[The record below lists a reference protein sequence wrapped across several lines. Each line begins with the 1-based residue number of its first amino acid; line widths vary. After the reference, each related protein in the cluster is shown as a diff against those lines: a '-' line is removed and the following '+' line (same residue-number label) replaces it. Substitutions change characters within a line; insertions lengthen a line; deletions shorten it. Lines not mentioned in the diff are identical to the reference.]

1 MMNVNSLGSYT
12 QNAFGSNADWG
23 ESKAIDFMS
32 LVLER
37 HKKLANEN
45 SSFSN
50 TYSITAPRVE
60 KAFQVGKTE
69 SIYPSNSQKPFS
81 NALSQKQSAVSELE
95 YHLAAKRLQ
104 ELMKEISAFA
114 LTEQGEKSEL
124 SFYLNS
130 LSDHF
135 STTLAFKDEAL
146 QSIKEQ
152 VANYNGDK
160 ESPMNSIDSYFTLFA
175 PPYEQALAFFDY
187 ASDKIEGLPVAQ
199 IMQDL
204 STIKSWWDNNSRE
217 CLKLDDGTKV
227 GFTHTFDKD
236 GNITN
241 TTLVTSLPNGVQ
253 RKFNTAN
260 LDDENS
266 QILFEMFKQR
276 ENLNGLESENLLL
289 NSSENSNL
297 QAKLN
302 LINSNANLSKT
313 NSNDSLLK
321 ALLNSVSNDENLLKD
336 LKV

>member
-23 ESKAIDFMS
+23 EGKAIDFMS

-160 ESPMNSIDSYFTLFA
+160 ESLMNSIDSYFTLFA

-204 STIKSWWDNNSRE
+204 AAIKGYWDNNSRE
-217 CLKLDDGTKV
+217 NLTLDNGTKV
-227 GFTHTFDKD
+227 GITRTIDKN
-236 GNITN
+236 GN
-241 TTLVTSLPNGVQ
+241 TTQILNIISTMLASNIEFNET
-253 RKFNTAN
+253 KFQNESVKT
-260 LDDENS
+260 
-266 QILFEMFKQR
+266 LFEMFKQR
-276 ENLNGLESENLLL
+276 ENLNSANLNSNENLSTNL
-289 NSSENSNL
+289 NS
-297 QAKLN
+297 
-302 LINSNANLSKT
+302 IKT
-313 NSNDSLLK
+313 NSNKFNSTDNFLK
-321 ALLNSVSNDENLLKD
+321 ALLNDIANDENSLTNLS
-336 LKV
+336 V

>member
-160 ESPMNSIDSYFTLFA
+160 ESLMNSIDSYFTLFA

-204 STIKSWWDNNSRE
+204 ATIKGYWDNNSRE
-217 CLKLDDGTKV
+217 NLTLDNGTKV
-227 GFTHTFDKD
+227 GITRTIDKN
-236 GNITN
+236 GN
-241 TTLVTSLPNGVQ
+241 TTQILNIISTMLASNIEFNET
-253 RKFNTAN
+253 KFQNESVKT
-260 LDDENS
+260 
-266 QILFEMFKQR
+266 LFEMFKQR
-276 ENLNGLESENLLL
+276 ENLNSANLNSNENLSTNL
-289 NSSENSNL
+289 NS
-297 QAKLN
+297 
-302 LINSNANLSKT
+302 IKT
-313 NSNDSLLK
+313 NSNKFNSTDNFLK
-321 ALLNSVSNDENLLKD
+321 ALLNSVSNDEKSPTKLS
-336 LKV
+336 V

>member
-160 ESPMNSIDSYFTLFA
+160 ESLMNSIDSYFTLFA

-204 STIKSWWDNNSRE
+204 ATIKGYWDNNSRE
-217 CLKLDDGTKV
+217 NLTLDNGTKI
-227 GFTHTFDKD
+227 GITRTIDKN
-236 GNITN
+236 GN
-241 TTLVTSLPNGVQ
+241 TTQILNIISTMLASNIEFNET
-253 RKFNTAN
+253 KFQNESVKT
-260 LDDENS
+260 
-266 QILFEMFKQR
+266 LFEMFKQR
-276 ENLNGLESENLLL
+276 ENLNSANLNSNENLSTNL
-289 NSSENSNL
+289 NS
-297 QAKLN
+297 
-302 LINSNANLSKT
+302 IKT
-313 NSNDSLLK
+313 NSNKFNSTDNFLK
-321 ALLNSVSNDENLLKD
+321 ALLNDIANDENSLTNLS
-336 LKV
+336 V

>member
-160 ESPMNSIDSYFTLFA
+160 ESLMNSIDSYFTLFA

-204 STIKSWWDNNSRE
+204 ATIKGYWDNNSRE
-217 CLKLDDGTKV
+217 NLTLDNGTKV
-227 GFTHTFDKD
+227 GITRTIDKN
-236 GNITN
+236 GN
-241 TTLVTSLPNGVQ
+241 TTQILNIISTMLASNIEFNET
-253 RKFNTAN
+253 KFQNESVKT
-260 LDDENS
+260 
-266 QILFEMFKQR
+266 LFEMFKQR
-276 ENLNGLESENLLL
+276 ENLNSANLNSNENLSTNL
-289 NSSENSNL
+289 NS
-297 QAKLN
+297 
-302 LINSNANLSKT
+302 IKT
-313 NSNDSLLK
+313 NSNKFNSTDNFLK
-321 ALLNSVSNDENLLKD
+321 ALLKDFANDENSLTNLS
-336 LKV
+336 V

>member
-160 ESPMNSIDSYFTLFA
+160 ESLMNSIDSYFTLFA

-204 STIKSWWDNNSRE
+204 ATIKGYWDNNSRE
-217 CLKLDDGTKV
+217 NLTLDNGTKV
-227 GFTHTFDKD
+227 GITRTIDKN
-236 GNITN
+236 GN
-241 TTLVTSLPNGVQ
+241 TTQILNIISTMLASNIEFNET
-253 RKFNTAN
+253 KFQN
-260 LDDENS
+260 ES
-266 QILFEMFKQR
+266 VKILFEMFKQR
-276 ENLNGLESENLLL
+276 ENLNSANLNSNENLSTNL
-289 NSSENSNL
+289 NS
-297 QAKLN
+297 
-302 LINSNANLSKT
+302 IKT
-313 NSNDSLLK
+313 NSNKFNSTDNFLK
-321 ALLNSVSNDENLLKD
+321 ALLNDIANDENSLTNLS
-336 LKV
+336 V

>member
-104 ELMKEISAFA
+104 ELMKEISTFA

-160 ESPMNSIDSYFTLFA
+160 ESLMNSIDSYFTLFA

-204 STIKSWWDNNSRE
+204 ATIKGYWDNNSRE
-217 CLKLDDGTKV
+217 NLTLDNGTKV
-227 GFTHTFDKD
+227 GIIRTIDKN
-236 GNITN
+236 GN
-241 TTLVTSLPNGVQ
+241 TTQILNIISTMLASNIEFNET
-253 RKFNTAN
+253 KFQNESVKT
-260 LDDENS
+260 
-266 QILFEMFKQR
+266 LFEMFKQR
-276 ENLNGLESENLLL
+276 ENLNSANLNSNENLSTNL
-289 NSSENSNL
+289 NS
-297 QAKLN
+297 
-302 LINSNANLSKT
+302 IKT
-313 NSNDSLLK
+313 NSNKFNSTDNFLK
-321 ALLNSVSNDENLLKD
+321 ALLNDIANDENSLTNLS
-336 LKV
+336 V

>member
-160 ESPMNSIDSYFTLFA
+160 ESLMNSIDSYFTLFA

-204 STIKSWWDNNSRE
+204 ATIKGYWDNNSRE
-217 CLKLDDGTKV
+217 NLTLDNGTKV
-227 GFTHTFDKD
+227 GITRTIDKN
-236 GNITN
+236 GN
-241 TTLVTSLPNGVQ
+241 TTQILNIISTMLASNIEFNET
-253 RKFNTAN
+253 KFQNESVKT
-260 LDDENS
+260 
-266 QILFEMFKQR
+266 LFEMFKQR
-276 ENLNGLESENLLL
+276 ENLNSANLNSNENLSTNL
-289 NSSENSNL
+289 NS
-297 QAKLN
+297 
-302 LINSNANLSKT
+302 IKT
-313 NSNDSLLK
+313 NSNKFNSTDNFLK
-321 ALLNSVSNDENLLKD
+321 ALLNDIANDENSLTNLS
-336 LKV
+336 V

>member
-160 ESPMNSIDSYFTLFA
+160 ESLMNSIDSYFTLFA
-175 PPYEQALAFFDY
+175 PPYEQALAFFDH

-204 STIKSWWDNNSRE
+204 ATIKGYWDNNSRE
-217 CLKLDDGTKV
+217 NLTLDNGTKV
-227 GFTHTFDKD
+227 GITRTIDKN
-236 GNITN
+236 GN
-241 TTLVTSLPNGVQ
+241 TTQILNIISTMLASNIEFNET
-253 RKFNTAN
+253 KFQNESVKT
-260 LDDENS
+260 
-266 QILFEMFKQR
+266 LFEMFKQR
-276 ENLNGLESENLLL
+276 ENLNSANLNSNENLSTNL
-289 NSSENSNL
+289 NS
-297 QAKLN
+297 
-302 LINSNANLSKT
+302 IKT
-313 NSNDSLLK
+313 NSNKFNSTDNFLK
-321 ALLNSVSNDENLLKD
+321 ALLNDIANDENSLTNLS
-336 LKV
+336 V

>member
-1 MMNVNSLGSYT
+1 MMNVNSLRSYT

-160 ESPMNSIDSYFTLFA
+160 ESLMNSIDSYFTLFA

-204 STIKSWWDNNSRE
+204 ATIKGYWDNNSRE
-217 CLKLDDGTKV
+217 NLTLDNGTKV
-227 GFTHTFDKD
+227 GITRTIDKN
-236 GNITN
+236 GN
-241 TTLVTSLPNGVQ
+241 TTQILNIISTMLASNIDFNET
-253 RKFNTAN
+253 KFQNESVKT
-260 LDDENS
+260 
-266 QILFEMFKQR
+266 LFEMFKQR
-276 ENLNGLESENLLL
+276 ENLNSANLNSNENLSTNL
-289 NSSENSNL
+289 NS
-297 QAKLN
+297 
-302 LINSNANLSKT
+302 IKT
-313 NSNDSLLK
+313 NSNKFNSTDNFLK
-321 ALLNSVSNDENLLKD
+321 ALLNDIANDENSLTNLS
-336 LKV
+336 V

>member
-160 ESPMNSIDSYFTLFA
+160 ESLMNSIDSYFTLFA

-204 STIKSWWDNNSRE
+204 AAIKGYWDNNSRE
-217 CLKLDDGTKV
+217 NLTLDNGTKV
-227 GFTHTFDKD
+227 GITRTIDKN
-236 GNITN
+236 GN
-241 TTLVTSLPNGVQ
+241 TTQILNIISTMLASNIEFNET
-253 RKFNTAN
+253 KFQNESVKT
-260 LDDENS
+260 
-266 QILFEMFKQR
+266 LFEMFKQR
-276 ENLNGLESENLLL
+276 ENLNSANLNSNENLSTNL
-289 NSSENSNL
+289 NS
-297 QAKLN
+297 
-302 LINSNANLSKT
+302 IKT
-313 NSNDSLLK
+313 NSNKFNSTDNFLK
-321 ALLNSVSNDENLLKD
+321 ALLNDIANDENSLTNLS
-336 LKV
+336 V

>member
-1 MMNVNSLGSYT
+1 MNCKSEFEMMNVNSLGSYT

-160 ESPMNSIDSYFTLFA
+160 ESLMNSIDSYFTLFA

-204 STIKSWWDNNSRE
+204 ATIKDI
-217 CLKLDDGTKV
+217 G
-227 GFTHTFDKD
+227 
-236 GNITN
+236 II
-241 TTLVTSLPNGVQ
+241 
-253 RKFNTAN
+253 
-260 LDDENS
+260 
-266 QILFEMFKQR
+266 ILGK
-276 ENLNGLESENLLL
+276 
-289 NSSENSNL
+289 
-297 QAKLN
+297 
-302 LINSNANLSKT
+302 I
-313 NSNDSLLK
+313 
-321 ALLNSVSNDENLLKD
+321 
-336 LKV
+336 

>member
-114 LTEQGEKSEL
+114 LTKQGEKSEL

-160 ESPMNSIDSYFTLFA
+160 ESLMNSIDSYFTLFA

-204 STIKSWWDNNSRE
+204 ATIKGYWDNNSRE
-217 CLKLDDGTKV
+217 NLTLDNGTKI
-227 GFTHTFDKD
+227 GITRTIDKN
-236 GNITN
+236 GN
-241 TTLVTSLPNGVQ
+241 TTQILNIISTMLASNIEFNET
-253 RKFNTAN
+253 KFQNESVKT
-260 LDDENS
+260 
-266 QILFEMFKQR
+266 LFEMFKQR
-276 ENLNGLESENLLL
+276 ENLNSANLNSNENLSTNL
-289 NSSENSNL
+289 NS
-297 QAKLN
+297 
-302 LINSNANLSKT
+302 IKT
-313 NSNDSLLK
+313 NSNKFNSTDNFLK
-321 ALLNSVSNDENLLKD
+321 ALLNDIANDENSLTNLS
-336 LKV
+336 V

>member
-160 ESPMNSIDSYFTLFA
+160 EGLMNSIDSYFTLFA

-204 STIKSWWDNNSRE
+204 ATIKGYWDNNSRE
-217 CLKLDDGTKV
+217 NLTLDNGTKV
-227 GFTHTFDKD
+227 GITRTIDKN
-236 GNITN
+236 GN
-241 TTLVTSLPNGVQ
+241 TTQILNIISTMLASNIEFNET
-253 RKFNTAN
+253 KFQNESVKT
-260 LDDENS
+260 
-266 QILFEMFKQR
+266 LFEMFKQR
-276 ENLNGLESENLLL
+276 ENLNSANLNSNENLSTNL
-289 NSSENSNL
+289 NS
-297 QAKLN
+297 
-302 LINSNANLSKT
+302 IKT
-313 NSNDSLLK
+313 NSNKFNSTDNFLK
-321 ALLNSVSNDENLLKD
+321 ALLNDIANDENSLTNLS
-336 LKV
+336 V

>member
-12 QNAFGSNADWG
+12 QNAFGSNADWS

-160 ESPMNSIDSYFTLFA
+160 ESLMNSIDSYFTLFA

-204 STIKSWWDNNSRE
+204 ATIKGYWDNNSRE
-217 CLKLDDGTKV
+217 NLTLDNGTKV
-227 GFTHTFDKD
+227 GITRTIDKN
-236 GNITN
+236 GN
-241 TTLVTSLPNGVQ
+241 TTQILNIISTMLASNIEFNET
-253 RKFNTAN
+253 KFQNESVKT
-260 LDDENS
+260 
-266 QILFEMFKQR
+266 LFEMFKQR
-276 ENLNGLESENLLL
+276 ENLNSANLNSNENLSTNL
-289 NSSENSNL
+289 NS
-297 QAKLN
+297 
-302 LINSNANLSKT
+302 IKT
-313 NSNDSLLK
+313 NSNKFNSTDNFLK
-321 ALLNSVSNDENLLKD
+321 ALLNDIANDENSLTNLS
-336 LKV
+336 V

>member
-160 ESPMNSIDSYFTLFA
+160 ESLMNSIDSYFTLFA

-204 STIKSWWDNNSRE
+204 ATIKGYWDNNSRE
-217 CLKLDDGTKV
+217 NLTLDNGTKV
-227 GFTHTFDKD
+227 GITRTIDKN
-236 GNITN
+236 GN
-241 TTLVTSLPNGVQ
+241 TTQILNIISTMLASNIEFNET
-253 RKFNTAN
+253 KFQNESVKT
-260 LDDENS
+260 
-266 QILFEMFKQR
+266 LFEMFKQR
-276 ENLNGLESENLLL
+276 ENLNSANLNSNENL
-289 NSSENSNL
+289 NTNL
-297 QAKLN
+297 
-302 LINSNANLSKT
+302 NLSKT
-313 NSNDSLLK
+313 NSNKFNSTDNFLK
-321 ALLNSVSNDENLLKD
+321 TLLNDLANDEKSTN

>member
-160 ESPMNSIDSYFTLFA
+160 ESLMNSIDSYFTLFA

-204 STIKSWWDNNSRE
+204 ATIKGYWDNNSRE
-217 CLKLDDGTKV
+217 NLTLDNGTKV
-227 GFTHTFDKD
+227 GITRTIDKN
-236 GNITN
+236 GN
-241 TTLVTSLPNGVQ
+241 TTQILNIISTMLASNIEFNET
-253 RKFNTAN
+253 KFQNESVKT
-260 LDDENS
+260 
-266 QILFEMFKQR
+266 LFEMFKQR
-276 ENLNGLESENLLL
+276 ENLNSANLNSNENLSTNL
-289 NSSENSNL
+289 NS
-297 QAKLN
+297 
-302 LINSNANLSKT
+302 IKT
-313 NSNDSLLK
+313 NSNKFNSTDNFLK
-321 ALLNSVSNDENLLKD
+321 ALLNDLANDEKSTN